1 MNWVDIDLTEEL
13 REFENEFNDI
23 HEILEKEKTKSK
35 STE

>member
-13 REFENEFNDI
+13 REFEKEFNDV
-23 HEILEKEKTKSK
+23 HEILKKEKTNSK

>member
-13 REFENEFNDI
+13 REFEKEFNDVQ
-23 HEILEKEKTKSK
+23 EILKEEKTNSK

>member
-13 REFENEFNDI
+13 REFEKEFNDVQ
-23 HEILEKEKTKSK
+23 EILKKEKTNSK

>member
-23 HEILEKEKTKSK
+23 HEILEKEKTNSK
-35 STE
+35 KTE